1 IFKETKILNIKQNA
15 ILSAPVLTYSVAFL
29 FFLGVSAPVL
39 TNKPSLFSIRIYSP
53 SVLPIGL
60 LLLKAI

>member
-39 TNKPSLFSIRIYSP
+39 TNKPLFYGANSTIHLCYNKQKR
-53 SVLPIGL
+53 
-60 LLLKAI
+60 